1 MESQIIIKC
10 ILHRIHFIDK
20 HLVIIKKIKLAK
32 YLIINKII
40 LFLKVIKLWLHSI
53 AIWIITVQINT
64 KKVIIEV
71 VVNLVI

>member
-10 ILHRIHFIDK
+10 ILHRIHVIDK
-20 HLVIIKKIKLAK
+20 HGVIIKKIKLAK

-64 KKVIIEV
+64 EKVIIEV